1 MKNNFAIPQPL
12 PRIARF
18 EKLGFGLFLHFGLY
32 SLLGKGEWV
41 QDFEK
46 IPVQEYERL
55 AERFTVEKFD
65 ARAMARLCRDAGMRY
80 ACLTTRHH
88 DGFSLYDTR
97 GLSAFDAPHSAAG
110 RDLVA
115 EFVEGCR
122 AEGIVPFLYHT
133 TLDWRWD
140 SKHCSEE
147 RFAEYL
153 DYLNASV
160 EILCTQYGEIGG
172 LWFDGNWSRPGAD
185 WKEDRLYATIRK
197 HQPEAIIVNNTG
209 LDARGALGHPE
220 LDSLTFEQG
229 LPAAPDRSGWPKY
242 LAGESCETLN
252 AHWGVG
258 ARDFL
263 FKSPPTVIERLCACR
278 KVGANYLLNVG
289 PQADG
294 SLGAYEVEL
303 LKIVGRWI
311 HEVGGSIYAGKPV
324 PAQCGGRD
332 FLLEAEGRL
341 YYFAH
346 ALNVQ
351 GDKHVVPGGGNGPR
365 SISGLNRKLT
375 GARWL
380 DNDAKIPFI
389 ENHDGSV
396 TVLDC
401 HGYDYGTNL
410 VVRIAELSVA
420 V

>member
-1 MKNNFAIPQPL
+1 MHPNSIPHPL

-18 EKLGFGLFLHFGLY
+18 EQLGFGLFLHFGLY
-32 SLLGKGEWV
+32 SLLGKGEWI

-46 IPVQEYERL
+46 ISVQEYERL
-55 AERFTVEKFD
+55 AGRFTVEKFD
-65 ARAMARLCRDAGMRY
+65 ARVLACVCRDAGMRY

-88 DGFSLYDTR
+88 DGFSLYDTK
-97 GLSAFDAPHSAAG
+97 GLSAFDAPRSAAG

-115 EFVEGCR
+115 EFVAGCR
-122 AEGIVPFLYHT
+122 AEGILPFLYHT

-140 SKHCSEE
+140 SKYCSDE

-185 WKEDRLYATIRK
+185 WKEDQLYSMIRK
-197 HQPEAIIVNNTG
+197 NQPEAIIVNNSG
-209 LDARGALGHPE
+209 MDARGALGHPE
-220 LDSLTFEQG
+220 LDCLTFEQS
-229 LPAAPDRSGWPKY
+229 LPAAPDRTGWKKY

-263 FKSPPTVIERLCACR
+263 FKSPATVIERLCSCR

-294 SLGAYEVEL
+294 SLGGYEVEL
-303 LKIVGRWI
+303 LKMVGRWI

-324 PAQCGGRD
+324 PAQCAGRD
-332 FLLEAEGRL
+332 FLLEADGRL
-341 YYFAH
+341 YYFSY
-346 ALNVQ
+346 ALNVE
-351 GDKHVVPGGGNGPR
+351 GDKHVVIGGGNGPR
-365 SISGLNRKLT
+365 AISGLHRKLSA
-375 GARWL
+375 ARWL
-380 DNDAKIPFI
+380 DNDKKIPFI
-389 ENHDGSV
+389 QNEDGTM

-401 HGYDYGTNL
+401 QGYDYGTNL
-410 VVRIAELSVA
+410 VVRVAELSLA
-420 V
+420 E